1 MRARSTL
8 GTCPPARLFPRM
20 LACPSPVHH
29 PLASSLFLS
38 PLLPVRVF
46 LGWLTGQWRARKERL
61 ERESE
66 RAGAEGGGLVGGR
79 AHDQDNDDDSCY
91 AEVPPPL
98 PPPPQSTV
106 VEAAAATYF

>member
-8 GTCPPARLFPRM
+8 GTCPPARLPVRSH
-20 LACPSPVHH
+20 ARRPSTI
-29 PLASSLFLS
+29 LSSLFLS

-66 RAGAEGGGLVGGR
+66 RRAGAEGGGLVGGR

-91 AEVPPPL
+91 AEVPPPPL
-98 PPPPQSTV
+98 PPQSTV
-106 VEAAAATYF
+106 VVEEAAAATYF